1 MKNHKKPIMFG
12 LNQSQCVKLVL
23 QVHKT
28 DLKTVWEKRLKN
40 KISYELFKRKYK
52 SMIDFL
58 EINTEQ
64 FGENYT
70 YKAPYEKYVM
80 AEEKSE
86 KEMINSENYNLED
99 VKKEI
104 SSKFL
109 VKWSNE
115 TTKEP
120 HQITIGELKKMT
132 PEKQSKILKSIL

>member
-104 SSKFL
+104 SSKF
-109 VKWSNE
+109 
-115 TTKEP
+115 
-120 HQITIGELKKMT
+120 
-132 PEKQSKILKSIL
+132 